1 MSRYSITYFLYD
13 GFVVLHQSL
22 LQSLPLLGGDA
33 GVEGRQLPE
42 GDHLV
47 THAGAGVLAG
57 LAVGV
62 DIVLH
67 LASLLE
73 CHLGVEPPD
82 HDLGGLQTLQGH
94 NLQQWDGVV
103 VVSLVHF
110 SNYGQEVPHPLRLS
124 A

>member
-1 MSRYSITYFLYD
+1 M
-13 GFVVLHQSL
+13 VLHQSL

-33 GVEGRQLPE
+33 RVERRQLPE

-47 THAGAGVLAG
+47 THTGAGVLTG

-67 LASLLE
+67 LAGLLE
-73 CHLGVEPPD
+73 CHLGVEPPN
-82 HDLGGLQTLQGH
+82 HYLSGLQALERH

-103 VVSLVHF
+103 VVSLIHF
-110 SNYGQEVPHPLRLS
+110 SNY
-124 A
+124 